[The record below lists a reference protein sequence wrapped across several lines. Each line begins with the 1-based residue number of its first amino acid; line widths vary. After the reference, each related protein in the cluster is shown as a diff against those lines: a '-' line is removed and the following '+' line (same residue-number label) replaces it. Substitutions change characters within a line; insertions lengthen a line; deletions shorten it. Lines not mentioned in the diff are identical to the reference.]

1 MLFPTEPGEALSH
14 FADVAPAVGEM
25 APDFVLRDL
34 SGTMRE
40 LHDMIGEKPI
50 VIRLG
55 SHSCPVYRYRRFG
68 MRKVQDEFAG
78 RVEFLVIYTLEA
90 HPTDSVSP
98 YSDREWRPFI
108 NRLAGID
115 VTQASGMNERTEQAR
130 YSASELE
137 INSTVVVDKMDNE
150 AWKAYGSAP
159 SPAFVLD
166 RQGRVVLRQVWT
178 NPDEIGEVLD
188 AILDD

>member
-1 MLFPTEPGEALSH
+1 M
-14 FADVAPAVGEM
+14 D
-25 APDFVLRDL
+25 
-34 SGTMRE
+34 
-40 LHDMIGEKPI
+40 
-50 VIRLG
+50 
-55 SHSCPVYRYRRFG
+55 
-68 MRKVQDEFAG
+68 
-78 RVEFLVIYTLEA
+78 
-90 HPTDSVSP
+90 
-98 YSDREWRPFI
+98 
-108 NRLAGID
+108 
-115 VTQASGMNERTEQAR
+115 ERTEKAR

-166 RQGRVVLRQVWT
+166 RQGRVILRQVWT